1 MKSSENLEK
10 LALALCSAQGA
21 MGGAVKG
28 SANPFFKSSYAD
40 LTSVIKAI
48 KQPCFDNGLSYVQLP
63 HRDGNSIG
71 VVTRLMHTSGQWLEH
86 EFTLPMIKGDPQ
98 AAGSA
103 ITYAR
108 RYALQA
114 LFGIPAVDD
123 DAEAAVLRNG
133 ERQTV
138 RPEVTDEYSQLVDKL
153 WDSIEAI
160 KTGIEIGDLVMA
172 REAWMELT
180 EEEKEGIWRA
190 PSKGGCFT
198 TEERKVMQTS
208 EFRTALGGA

>member
-1 MKSSENLEK
+1 MKSSESIEK
-10 LALALCSAQGA
+10 LALALCSAQGE

-48 KQPCFDNGLSYVQLP
+48 KEPCFKNGLSYVQLP

-71 VVTRLMHTSGQWLEH
+71 VTTRLIHTSGQWIEH
-86 EFTLPMIKGDPQ
+86 EFTLPMVKGDPQ

-123 DAEAAVLRNG
+123 DSESAMLRG
-133 ERQTV
+133 GQK
-138 RPEVTDEYSQLVDKL
+138 DEYEALCEL
-153 WDSIEAI
+153 LADSIEAI

-172 REAWMELT
+172 KEAWDELT
-180 EEEKEGIWRA
+180 EEEKIGVWKA
-190 PSKGGCFT
+190 PSKGGVFT
-198 TEERKVMQTS
+198 TEERAIMKST
-208 EFRTALGGA
+208 EFRTATGE

>member
-1 MKSSENLEK
+1 MKSSEQLEK
-10 LALALCSAQGA
+10 LAEALCAAQGD

-28 SANPFFKSSYAD
+28 SNNPFFKSSYAD

-48 KQPCFDNGLSYVQLP
+48 KEPCFKNGLSYVQLP

-86 EFTLPMIKGDPQ
+86 EFTLPMVKGDPQ

-103 ITYAR
+103 VTYAR

-114 LFGIPAVDD
+114 LFAIPAVDD
-123 DAEAAVLRNG
+123 DGESAMLRNG
-133 ERQTV
+133 QQPTV
-138 RPEVTDEYSQLVDKL
+138 KDEYEELVEKL
-153 WDSIEAI
+153 SDSIEAI

-172 REAWMELT
+172 KEAWDELT
-180 EEEKEGIWRA
+180 EEEKVGIWKA
-190 PSKGGCFT
+190 PSKGGVFT
-198 TEERKVMQTS
+198 TEERAVMKSS
-208 EFRTALGGA
+208 EFRTAIGE

>member
-1 MKSSENLEK
+1 MKSSETIEK
-10 LALALCSAQGA
+10 LALALCAAQGE

-48 KQPCFDNGLSYVQLP
+48 KEPCFKNGLSYVQLP

-71 VVTRLMHTSGQWLEH
+71 VVTRLIHTSGQWLEH
-86 EFTLPMIKGDPQ
+86 EFTLPMVKGDPQ

-103 ITYAR
+103 ISYAR

-114 LFGIPAVDD
+114 LFSIPSVDD
-123 DAEAAVLRNG
+123 DSESAMLRG
-133 ERQTV
+133 GQK
-138 RPEVTDEYSQLVDKL
+138 DEYEALCEL
-153 WDSIEAI
+153 LADSIEAI

-172 REAWMELT
+172 KEAWDELT
-180 EEEKEGIWRA
+180 EEEKIGVWKA
-190 PSKGGCFT
+190 PSKGGVFT
-198 TEERKVMQTS
+198 TEERAIMKST
-208 EFRTALGGA
+208 EFRTATGE

>member
-1 MKSSENLEK
+1 VKSSETIEK
-10 LALALCSAQGA
+10 LALALCAAQGE

-48 KQPCFDNGLSYVQLP
+48 KEPCFKNGLSYVQLP

-71 VVTRLMHTSGQWLEH
+71 VVTRLIHTSGQWLEH
-86 EFTLPMIKGDPQ
+86 EFTLPMVKGDPQ

-103 ITYAR
+103 ISYAR

-114 LFGIPAVDD
+114 LFSIPSVDD
-123 DAEAAVLRNG
+123 DSESAMLRG
-133 ERQTV
+133 GQK
-138 RPEVTDEYSQLVDKL
+138 DEYEALCEL
-153 WDSIEAI
+153 LADSIEAI

-172 REAWMELT
+172 KEAWDELT
-180 EEEKEGIWRA
+180 EEEKIGVWKA
-190 PSKGGCFT
+190 PSKGGVFT
-198 TEERKVMQTS
+198 TEERAIMKST
-208 EFRTALGGA
+208 EFRTATGE

>member
-1 MKSSENLEK
+1 MRSSEQLEK
-10 LALALCSAQGA
+10 LAEALCAAQGD

-28 SANPFFKSSYAD
+28 SNNPFFKSSYAD

-48 KQPCFDNGLSYVQLP
+48 KEPCFKNGLSYVQLP

-86 EFTLPMIKGDPQ
+86 EFTLPMVKGDPQ

-114 LFGIPAVDD
+114 LFAIPAVDD
-123 DAEAAVLRNG
+123 DGESAMLRNA
-133 ERQTV
+133 
-138 RPEVTDEYSQLVDKL
+138 PEPTIDEHQQAIIYDLLETTDSDMDKFLKAFKVDCVENMTDATFQK
-153 WDSIEAI
+153 A
-160 KTGIEIGDLVMA
+160 
-172 REAWMELT
+172 
-180 EEEKEGIWRA
+180 
-190 PSKGGCFT
+190 F
-198 TEERKVMQTS
+198 
-208 EFRTALGGA
+208 TALKRKLSNADK

>member
-1 MKSSENLEK
+1 MKSSESIEK
-10 LALALCSAQGA
+10 LALALCSAQGE

-48 KQPCFDNGLSYVQLP
+48 KEPCFKHGLSYVQLP

-71 VVTRLMHTSGQWLEH
+71 VTTRLIHTSGQWIEH
-86 EFTLPMIKGDPQ
+86 EFTLPMVKGDPQ

-123 DAEAAVLRNG
+123 DAESSMLRGN
-133 ERQTV
+133 QV
-138 RPEVTDEYSQLVDKL
+138 DEYQALCDQLA
-153 WDSIEAI
+153 DSIEAI

-172 REAWMELT
+172 KEAWDELT
-180 EEEKEGIWRA
+180 EEEKIGVWKA
-190 PSKGGCFT
+190 PSKGGVFT
-198 TEERKVMQTS
+198 TEERAIMKST
-208 EFRTALGGA
+208 EFRTATGE

>member
-1 MKSSENLEK
+1 MKSSESIEK
-10 LALALCSAQGA
+10 LALALCAAQGE

-48 KQPCFDNGLSYVQLP
+48 KEPCFKNGLSYVQLP

-71 VVTRLMHTSGQWLEH
+71 VVTRLIHTSGQWIEH
-86 EFTLPMIKGDPQ
+86 EFTLPMVKGDPQ

-123 DAEAAVLRNG
+123 DSESAMLRG
-133 ERQTV
+133 GQK
-138 RPEVTDEYSQLVDKL
+138 DEYEALCEL
-153 WDSIEAI
+153 LADSVEAI

-172 REAWMELT
+172 KEAWDELT
-180 EEEKEGIWRA
+180 EEEKIGVWKA
-190 PSKGGCFT
+190 PSKGGVFT
-198 TEERKVMQTS
+198 TEERAIMKST
-208 EFRTALGGA
+208 EFRTATGE

>member
-1 MKSSENLEK
+1 MKSSETIEK
-10 LALALCSAQGA
+10 LALALCAAQGE

-48 KQPCFDNGLSYVQLP
+48 KEPCFKNGLSYVQLP

-71 VVTRLMHTSGQWLEH
+71 VVTRLIHTSGQWLEH
-86 EFTLPMIKGDPQ
+86 EFTLPMVKGDPQ

-123 DAEAAVLRNG
+123 DSESAMLRGN
-133 ERQTV
+133 QK
-138 RPEVTDEYSQLVDKL
+138 DEYEALCEL
-153 WDSIEAI
+153 LADSIEAI

-172 REAWMELT
+172 KEAWDELT
-180 EEEKEGIWRA
+180 EEEKIGVWKA
-190 PSKGGCFT
+190 PSKGGVFT
-198 TEERKVMQTS
+198 TEERAIMKST
-208 EFRTALGGA
+208 EFRTATGE

>member
-1 MKSSENLEK
+1 MKSSESLEK
-10 LALALCSAQGA
+10 LSLALCSAQGA

-86 EFTLPMIKGDPQ
+86 EFTLPMVKGDPQ

-133 ERQTV
+133 EQPTV
-138 RPEVTDEYSQLVDKL
+138 KDEYAELVEQLA
-153 WDSIEAI
+153 DSIEAI

-172 REAWMELT
+172 KEAWDELT
-180 EEEKEGIWRA
+180 EEEKMGIWRA

-198 TEERKVMQTS
+198 TEERAIMKS
-208 EFRTALGGA
+208 PEFRTATGE

>member
-1 MKSSENLEK
+1 MKSSESLEK
-10 LALALCSAQGA
+10 LSLALCSAQGA

-86 EFTLPMIKGDPQ
+86 EFTLPMVKGDPQ

>member
-1 MKSSENLEK
+1 MKSSETIEK
-10 LALALCSAQGA
+10 LAEALCAAQGE

-48 KQPCFDNGLSYVQLP
+48 KEPCFKHGLSYVQLP

-71 VVTRLMHTSGQWLEH
+71 VVTRLIHTSGQWLEN
-86 EFTLPMIKGDPQ
+86 EFTLPMVKGDPQ

-103 ITYAR
+103 VTYAR

-123 DAEAAVLRNG
+123 DG
-133 ERQTV
+133 ESAMIRGDK
-138 RPEVTDEYSQLVDKL
+138 PSLIDESQLAVIYDLLDKTDSDIEKFCKAFHVDGVESMLSSQFDKAMAALNRKL
-153 WDSIEAI
+153 KDA
-160 KTGIEIGDLVMA
+160 
-172 REAWMELT
+172 
-180 EEEKEGIWRA
+180 
-190 PSKGGCFT
+190 SK
-198 TEERKVMQTS
+198 
-208 EFRTALGGA
+208 

>member
-1 MKSSENLEK
+1 MKSSESLEK
-10 LALALCSAQGA
+10 LSLALCAAQGA

-86 EFTLPMIKGDPQ
+86 EFTLPMVKGDPQ

-123 DAEAAVLRNG
+123 DG
-133 ERQTV
+133 ESAMIRGDK
-138 RPEVTDEYSQLVDKL
+138 PSLIDESQLAVIFDLLEKTDSDIEKFCKAFHIEGVEAMLSSQFDK
-153 WDSIEAI
+153 A
-160 KTGIEIGDLVMA
+160 MA
-172 REAWMELT
+172 ALN
-180 EEEKEGIWRA
+180 
-190 PSKGGCFT
+190 
-198 TEERKVMQTS
+198 RKLKD
-208 EFRTALGGA
+208 ANK

>member
-1 MKSSENLEK
+1 VKSSESIEK
-10 LALALCSAQGA
+10 LAEALCAAQGE

-48 KQPCFDNGLSYVQLP
+48 KEPCYKNGLSYVQLP

-71 VVTRLMHTSGQWLEH
+71 VTTRLLHTSGQWLEH
-86 EFTLPMIKGDPQ
+86 EFTLPMVKGDPQ

-123 DAEAAVLRNG
+123 DAESSMLRG
-133 ERQTV
+133 V
-138 RPEVTDEYSQLVDKL
+138 GPEDEYKALCDQLA
-153 WDSIEAI
+153 DSIEAI

-172 REAWMELT
+172 KEAWDELT
-180 EEEKEGIWRA
+180 EEEKIGIWKA

-198 TEERKVMQTS
+198 TEERATMKST
-208 EFRTALGGA
+208 EFRQATGE

>member
-1 MKSSENLEK
+1 VKSSESIEK
-10 LALALCSAQGA
+10 LALALCSAQGE

-48 KQPCFDNGLSYVQLP
+48 KEPCFKNGLSYVQLP

-71 VVTRLMHTSGQWLEH
+71 VTTRLIHTSGQWIEH
-86 EFTLPMIKGDPQ
+86 EFTLPMVKGDPQ

-123 DAEAAVLRNG
+123 DAESSMLRGN
-133 ERQTV
+133 QV
-138 RPEVTDEYSQLVDKL
+138 DEYQALCDQLA
-153 WDSIEAI
+153 DSIEAI

-172 REAWMELT
+172 KEAWDELT
-180 EEEKEGIWRA
+180 EEEKIGIWKA

-198 TEERKVMQTS
+198 TEERAIMKSS
-208 EFRTALGGA
+208 EFRQAVGE

>member
-1 MKSSENLEK
+1 MKSSEQLEK
-10 LALALCSAQGA
+10 LSEALCAAQGA

-86 EFTLPMIKGDPQ
+86 EFTLPMVKGDPQ

-133 ERQTV
+133 EQPTV

-198 TEERKVMQTS
+198 TEERKVMRTP
-208 EFRTALGGA
+208 EFRNALGDA